1 MKRSRSESFFY
12 AVKPFLIYMILF
24 TAIRS
29 APGMLAE
36 SALTA
41 APDDLVL
48 LYTEWKDAVDL
59 LTLSVS
65 AVCAVI
71 PVIREGRRDILIFR
85 HRQDR
90 SWITGRRDSNMLIA
104 LLMIGTVSLCA
115 LINILMI
122 GSTGSEIPMNPACV
136 PLAAAV
142 YGLLTPFTEEVV
154 CRGVMWYRLRCGFAS
169 LWAAVISSALF
180 GASHGNW
187 RQGIYGFVMGMVFS
201 LAYELTR
208 QFEVPF
214 LLHCTCNLLVLAAV
228 TFGWTDVLKS
238 PQWIL
243 FFAAAAAVCFA
254 YWAKR
259 LKETDFRFL

>member
-122 GSTGSEIPMNPACV
+122 LN
-136 PLAAAV
+136 LKQ
-142 YGLLTPFTEEVV
+142 EE
-154 CRGVMWYRLRCGFAS
+154 L
-169 LWAAVISSALF
+169 
-180 GASHGNW
+180 
-187 RQGIYGFVMGMVFS
+187 
-201 LAYELTR
+201 
-208 QFEVPF
+208 P
-214 LLHCTCNLLVLAAV
+214 
-228 TFGWTDVLKS
+228 
-238 PQWIL
+238 
-243 FFAAAAAVCFA
+243 
-254 YWAKR
+254 
-259 LKETDFRFL
+259 

>member
-12 AVKPFLIYMILF
+12 AVKPFLIYLILF

-29 APGMLAE
+29 ALGMLAE
-36 SALTA
+36 HAVNTA
-41 APDDLVL
+41 SDDLVL
-48 LYTEWKDAVDL
+48 LYTEWKDAVDI
-59 LTLSVS
+59 LSLGIA

-71 PVIREGRRDILIFR
+71 PVIKEGQRDILILR

-90 SWITGRRDSNMLIA
+90 SWISGRKDSSMLTF
-104 LLMIGTVSLCA
+104 LLLIGTVSLCA
-115 LINILMI
+115 LINILLI
-122 GSTGSEIPMNPACV
+122 RTDGTGMPVNPACV

-154 CRGVMWYRLRCGFAS
+154 CRGIMWYRLRCEFPS
-169 LWAAVISSALF
+169 LPAALISSALF

-187 RQGIYGFVMGMVFS
+187 KQGIYGFIMGMVFS

-214 LLHCTCNLLVLAAV
+214 LLHCTCNLLVLASWS
-228 TFGWTDVLKS
+228 FGWTDVLKS

-243 FFAAAAAVCFA
+243 FFAAAAAACFA

-259 LKETDFRFL
+259 LKETKFRFL

>member
-104 LLMIGTVSLCA
+104 LLMIGTVCLCA

-180 GASHGNW
+180 GASH
-187 RQGIYGFVMGMVFS
+187 V
-201 LAYELTR
+201 TR